1 MHPLMQDVGSGGYN
15 TQEFSSSKDS
25 YGQAEDLGNN
35 DSNDELPIIFN
46 HHEQ

>member
-1 MHPLMQDVGSGGYN
+1 MHPLMTEVGSGGYN
-15 TQEFSSSKDS
+15 TQEFSGSKDS
-25 YGQAEDLGNN
+25 YGQADDLNGN